1 MITQEN
7 LSLLLIEWLPW
18 CNGLLSVVT
27 AYLLSNQR
35 VLPGRIIG
43 TIASI
48 FWLIYGIISSQY
60 AFLFTQIIFLWI
72 YISAIIKFTKKR
84 NEYKALKVLND
95 DQKTDLGVR
104 MEAITEI
111 ANKIKTLKSSETIDR
126 FDQEHIDRLET
137 KMYNLI
143 NRIDKDFH

>member
-1 MITQEN
+1 
-7 LSLLLIEWLPW
+7 
-18 CNGLLSVVT
+18 
-27 AYLLSNQR
+27 
-35 VLPGRIIG
+35 
-43 TIASI
+43 
-48 FWLIYGIISSQY
+48 
-60 AFLFTQIIFLWI
+60 
-72 YISAIIKFTKKR
+72 
-84 NEYKALKVLND
+84 
-95 DQKTDLGVR
+95 